1 MLPLVNKILVKKNCK
16 CPLTEPAACQL
27 STVTPGK
34 CTGTNY
40 FYNTYTLQSL
50 LLPTFQT
57 CPKTTLCLRN
67 KECVMRLVCP
77 FESLFLLLCITGS
90 FVKNTNKRI
99 GMTKKV
105 GMGPEISTIL
115 EVVPKTTE
123 KDIVWGDTCLGR
135 VELETKISTFQFY
148 RRSFSYFKRL

>member
-1 MLPLVNKILVKKNCK
+1 MVLFLLENGVYVLLSYLPCVDYCFQRHLLRNASLVNKNLVKKNWK
-16 CPLTEPAACQL
+16 CHFTEPAACQL

-40 FYNTYTLQSL
+40 FYNTYTLQTL

-57 CPKTTLCLRN
+57 CPKITLCLRN
-67 KECVMRLVCP
+67 KECVMRLVFP
-77 FESLFLLLCITGS
+77 FDSLFVPLCITGS

-105 GMGPEISTIL
+105 GIGPEISTSL

-123 KDIVWGDTCLGR
+123 KDTV
-135 VELETKISTFQFY
+135 
-148 RRSFSYFKRL
+148 